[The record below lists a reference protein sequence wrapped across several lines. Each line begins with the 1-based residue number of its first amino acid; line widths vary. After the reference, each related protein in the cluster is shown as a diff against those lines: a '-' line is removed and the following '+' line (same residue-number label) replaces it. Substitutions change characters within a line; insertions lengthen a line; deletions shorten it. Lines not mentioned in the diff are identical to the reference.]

1 MAPRTIVVSGASGLV
16 GSALVPALERE
27 GHRVLRL
34 VRHEAGSQSEIRWNP
49 SARLFD
55 PRLISSV
62 DVVVNLAGEPI
73 AKRWTSSRRR
83 RIRSSRVDGT
93 EVLVSAI
100 EKAGRSSVTLIN
112 ASAVGFYGDRGD
124 DVLDEKQAPGRGFL
138 AEICRQWENAAN
150 AAAKKRGTRV
160 VTMRTGVVLAV
171 NGGAL
176 KMMLPPFRFGLGGRL
191 GSGRQWMSWIAIEDL
206 VRAIVWI
213 IEHPEIS
220 GPVNMTSPNPVTN
233 SEFTAALGDAIHRP
247 TILPIPGVALLLL
260 FGEMAEETLLASQ
273 RAVPKVLSDS
283 GFVFDAPDIR
293 TALGKL
299 HL

>member
-34 VRHEAGSQSEIRWNP
+34 VRHEARSQSEIRWNP

-150 AAAKKRGTRV
+150 AAAKKKGTRV

-206 VRAIVWI
+206 VRAIIWI

-220 GPVNMTSPNPVTN
+220 GPVNMTSPNPVKN
-233 SEFTAALGDAIHRP
+233 SEFTAALGDAIRRP
-247 TILPIPGVALLLL
+247 TILPIPGVALRLL

-273 RAVPKVLSDS
+273 RAVPKVLTDS
-283 GFVFDAPDIR
+283 GFVFGCAEIR
-293 TALGKL
+293 PTLRAL

>member
-100 EKAGRSSVTLIN
+100 EKAGRSAVTLIN

-124 DVLDEKQAPGRGFL
+124 EVLDEEQPPGRGFL
-138 AEICRQWENAAN
+138 AEICRQWENAAK
-150 AAAKKRGTRV
+150 AAARKGRRV
-160 VTMRTGVVLAV
+160 VMMRTGLVLAA

-176 KMMLPPFRFGLGGRL
+176 KMMLPPFRAGLGGRL

-206 VRAIVWI
+206 VRAVIWI
-213 IEHPEIS
+213 Y
-220 GPVNMTSPNPVTN
+220 
-233 SEFTAALGDAIHRP
+233 
-247 TILPIPGVALLLL
+247 
-260 FGEMAEETLLASQ
+260 
-273 RAVPKVLSDS
+273 RA
-283 GFVFDAPDIR
+283 R
-293 TALGKL
+293 
-299 HL
+299 